1 MNRGKQLRF
10 TLETKMATCKK
21 RKSWC
26 IDSFERSLQH
36 IIHELFNWRWMIAMV
51 YTKRVPYF
59 VKLIHMT
66 QSIVFPRVVI
76 DRE

>member
-10 TLETKMATCKK
+10 PLETKMATCKN
-21 RKSWC
+21 RKSWF

-36 IIHELFNWRWMIAMV
+36 IIRGSFTWRWMIALA
-51 YTKRVPYF
+51 YKKRVPYF
-59 VKLIHMT
+59 VKSVHMT
-66 QSIVFPRVVI
+66 QSIVFPRMVI